1 MCDVCGERSFFFGE
15 MPDLEFENRYADRGI
30 IVGVDEA
37 GRGPL
42 AGPVSVGAAILPP
55 DFSHPLIQDSKK
67 LSEKKREALYD
78 ELSQDMRIRWAVS
91 LVEAE
96 EVDQV
101 NVLKATHL
109 GMERAVTALVTELG
123 VAPGMCLIDGLAL
136 PSFPYPHEGIVKG
149 DAKSLSIA
157 TASIF
162 AKVTRDRIMR
172 EAALRYPGY
181 GFEKHKGYGT
191 KGHLEALR
199 TLGPCPIHRR
209 SFQPIAQLSLPLEG
223 DEESRDR

>member
-1 MCDVCGERSFFFGE
+1 VTSLKERRSHRRVE
-15 MPDLEFENRYADRGI
+15 MPDLEFEKKYAKLGI
-30 IVGVDEA
+30 VIGVDEA

-42 AGPVSVGAAILPP
+42 AGPVSVGAAIIPVG
-55 DFSHPLIQDSKK
+55 FSHPVIDDSKK

-78 ELSQDMRIRWAVS
+78 ELCDNDEIQWAVS
-91 LVEAE
+91 LVEAD
-96 EVDQV
+96 EVDEV

-109 GMERAVTALVTELG
+109 GMARAVKALG
-123 VAPGMCLIDGLAL
+123 VEPGMCLIDGLAV
-136 PSFPYPHEGIVKG
+136 PNFPYPHMGIVKG
-149 DAKSLSIA
+149 DSKSLSIA

-172 EAALRYPGY
+172 EAAVRYPGY

-191 KGHLEALR
+191 KAHLEALR

-209 SFQPIAQLSLPLEG
+209 SFQPVAQLSLPLE
-223 DEESRDR
+223 

>member
-1 MCDVCGERSFFFGE
+1 
-15 MPDLEFENRYADRGI
+15 MPDLEFEKQYADHGI
-30 IVGVDEA
+30 VIGVDEA

-42 AGPVSVGAAILPP
+42 AGPVSVGAAMIPA
-55 DFSHPLIQDSKK
+55 DFAHPLINDSKK
-67 LSEKKREALYD
+67 LTEKRREALYD
-78 ELSQDMRIRWAVS
+78 ELILREDIRWEVC

-96 EVDQV
+96 EVDEV

-109 GMERAVTALVTELG
+109 GMARAVKALG
-123 VAPGMCLIDGLAL
+123 VTPGMCLIDGLKV
-136 PSFPYPHEGIVKG
+136 PNFPYPHIGIVKG
-149 DAKSLSIA
+149 DSKSLAIA

-172 EAALRYPGY
+172 EAAVRYPGY

-199 TLGPCPIHRR
+199 TLGPCPLHRR
-209 SFQPIAQLSLPLEG
+209 SFQPVAQLLLPGGEF
-223 DEESRDR
+223 EQSRDR

>member
-1 MCDVCGERSFFFGE
+1 
-15 MPDLEFENRYADRGI
+15 MPDLEFEKEYAEHGI
-30 IVGVDEA
+30 LIGIDEA

-42 AGPVSVGAAILPP
+42 AGPVSVGAAIIPA
-55 DFSHPLIQDSKK
+55 DFSHPMINDSKK
-67 LSEKKREALYD
+67 ITEKRREALYD
-78 ELSQDMRIRWAVS
+78 ELVLRDDIRWEVC

-96 EVDQV
+96 EVDEV

-109 GMERAVTALVTELG
+109 GMARAVAALG
-123 VAPGMCLIDGLAL
+123 VTPGMCLIDGLKV
-136 PSFPYPHEGIVKG
+136 PNFPYPHVGIVKG
-149 DAKSLSIA
+149 DSKSLSIA

-172 EAALRYPGY
+172 EAAERYPGY

-199 TLGPCPIHRR
+199 TLGPCPLHRR
-209 SFQPIAQLSLPLEG
+209 SFQPVAQLCLPLGG
-223 DEESRDR
+223 DDEPANR

>member
-1 MCDVCGERSFFFGE
+1 
-15 MPDLEFENRYADRGI
+15 MPDLDFEKRFAHLGV

-42 AGPVSVGAAILPP
+42 AGPVSVGAAIVPE
-55 DFSHPLIQDSKK
+55 DFSHPLINDSKK
-67 LSEKKREALYD
+67 LTEKRREALYD
-78 ELSQDMRIRWAVS
+78 ELCNDESIRWEVC

-96 EVDQV
+96 EVDEV
-101 NVLKATHL
+101 NVLRATHL
-109 GMERAVTALVTELG
+109 GMERAVKALG
-123 VAPGMCLIDGLAL
+123 VVPGMCLIDGLAV
-136 PSFPYPHEGIVKG
+136 PNFPYPQEAIVKG
-149 DAKSLSIA
+149 DGKSLSIA

-162 AKVTRDRIMR
+162 AKVTRDRVMR
-172 EAALRYPGY
+172 EAAKRYPGY

-209 SFQPIAQLSLPLEG
+209 SFQPVAQLSLPLG
-223 DEESRDR
+223 DVDEP